1 MNRAHTQEEVSESKF
16 LSWEPWNLSG
26 NERHPAPGLSRR
38 VQVRVQV
45 PVRSVPRHR
54 ANRQREVLHGLAL
67 SRSWSQR
74 RSLGV
79 RVRPRRGLQR
89 LRRARELVQP
99 LDHAKVPLRQPHQDH
114 RLCLHREE
122 SRLMTSASREVAR
135 RREKHSSHVTMEL
148 RRSYRRGT
156 TGSPVST
163 TRVLPTNGGTEIGL
177 LCQATRND
185 GRQRLHNRSTVSP
198 YPTAHAGQLPWL
210 RRLRL
215 RRPPVPSSR
224 RSCRMANTGRRC
236 LMQCAVALE

>member
-1 MNRAHTQEEVSESKF
+1 MSESKP

-26 NERHPAPGLSRR
+26 NERHPAPGRSRR
-38 VQVRVQV
+38 AQVRVQV
-45 PVRSVPRHR
+45 PVRSVARPR
-54 ANRQREVLHGLAL
+54 ANRQREVLPGLAL

-79 RVRPRRGLQR
+79 RVRLRTGLQR
-89 LRRARELVQP
+89 LRRAPELVQP
-99 LDHAKVPLRQPHQDH
+99 LDHAKVPPRRLHLAH

-135 RREKHSSHVTMEL
+135 RRREKHSSPVRMEL
-148 RRSYRRGT
+148 RRSSPRGT

-224 RSCRMANTGRRC
+224 RLCRMANTGRRC